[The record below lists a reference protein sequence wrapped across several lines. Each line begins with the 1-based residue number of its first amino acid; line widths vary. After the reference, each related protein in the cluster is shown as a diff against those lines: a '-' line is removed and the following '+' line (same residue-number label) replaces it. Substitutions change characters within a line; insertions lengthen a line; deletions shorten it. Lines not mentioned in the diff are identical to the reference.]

1 MLLFSARNTT
11 SLFGRCMT
19 KAIYVIDSISGKIIY
34 NSALVVQGK
43 TILFHLLKLNTQNV
57 NIHTNWKKIITHLSS
72 YPPNN
77 YRKGDRYV
85 DKTSLVT
92 RKNPQY

>member
-11 SLFGRCMT
+11 SLFDRCMT
-19 KAIYVIDSISGKIIY
+19 KAIYVIDYISGKIIY
-34 NSALVVQGK
+34 NSALVVQ
-43 TILFHLLKLNTQNV
+43 IEE
-57 NIHTNWKKIITHLSS
+57 KIITHLSS

-92 RKNPQY
+92 RKKLHIRKITIKLILK

>member
-1 MLLFSARNTT
+1 
-11 SLFGRCMT
+11 MT
-19 KAIYVIDSISGKIIY
+19 KAIHVIDYISGKIIY

-57 NIHTNWKKIITHLSS
+57 NIHTNWKKNNHTS

-92 RKNPQY
+92 RKNSILEKSQ